1 MKATLEEVEVFLAVV
16 DTGSLTSAAEH
27 LGQPVSTTSRLLAR
41 LEDKLQT
48 TLLQRTTR
56 RLHLTDEGCG
66 FAKDA
71 RRIMESVRIAE
82 DRLMERRGRLSGPL
96 HVDAASPF
104 MLHVL
109 VPLMPAYRAQHP
121 EVELVLH
128 SNEGFIDLLERRVDL
143 AIRIGEL
150 KDSTLHSR
158 LLGHSRVRLVASPGY
173 LSRQGVPEDTE
184 ALQRKHEL
192 IGFTQPDVLNLW
204 PLPGSD
210 GNLLRIEPTLL
221 SCNGETIRELAIKG
235 MGIACLSD
243 FMTARDIAEGRLVEV
258 LPQLAIPRTKPVNAV
273 YYKQSAVSGRIASM
287 VGYLAEA
294 MRAPEALWAA
304 GPGPR

>member
-41 LEDKLQT
+41 LEEKLQT

-71 RRIMESVRIAE
+71 RRILESVRVAE
-82 DRLMERRGRLSGPL
+82 DRLMERRGRPSGPL

-109 VPLMPAYRAQHP
+109 APLMPAYRAQHP

-158 LLGHSRVRLVASPGY
+158 LLGHTRVRLMASPRY
-173 LSRQGVPEDTE
+173 LGRHGAPEDAE
-184 ALQRKHEL
+184 SLRRHET
-192 IGFTQPDVLNLW
+192 IGFTQPDTLNVW
-204 PLPGSD
+204 PILSSD
-210 GNLLRIEPTLL
+210 GAPLRIEPSLMA
-221 SCNGETIRELAIKG
+221 CNGETIRELAIAG

-243 FMTARDIAEGRLVEV
+243 FMTARDVAEGRLVEV
-258 LPQLAIPRTKPVNAV
+258 LPELVIAKTKPVNAV

-287 VGYLAEA
+287 VGHLADA
-294 MRAPEALWAA
+294 MRAPEALWA
-304 GPGPR
+304 GERGT

>member
-109 VPLMPAYRAQHP
+109 VPLMPAYRALHP

-158 LLGHSRVRLVASPGY
+158 LLGHTRVRLIASPRY
-173 LSRQGVPEDTE
+173 LSRLGVPENAD
-184 ALQRKHEL
+184 ALRRHEL
-192 IGFTQPDVLNLW
+192 IGFTQPDVLNVW
-204 PLPGSD
+204 PLAGSD
-210 GNLLRIEPTLL
+210 GNPVHIEPTIT
-221 SCNGETIRELAIKG
+221 SGSGETIRELAIEG

-243 FMTARDIAEGRLVEV
+243 FMTARDMAEGRLVEV
-258 LPQLAIPRTKPVNAV
+258 LPEVVIPKTKPVSAV
-273 YYKQSAVSGRIASM
+273 YYQQSAVSGRIASM
-287 VGYLAEA
+287 VGHLADA
-294 MRAPEALWAA
+294 MRVPEALWA
-304 GPGPR
+304 GERGH

>member
-41 LEDKLQT
+41 LEEKLQT

-71 RRIMESVRIAE
+71 RRILESVRIAE
-82 DRLMERRGRLSGPL
+82 DRLMERRGRPSGPL

-109 VPLMPAYRAQHP
+109 VPLLPAYRAQHP
-121 EVELVLH
+121 EVDLVLH

-158 LLGHSRVRLVASPGY
+158 LLGHTRVRLVASPGY
-173 LSRQGVPEDTE
+173 LLRHGVPEDAD
-184 ALQRKHEL
+184 ALRRNHEL
-192 IGFTQPDVLNLW
+192 IGFIQPDVLNVW
-204 PLPGSD
+204 PLLAGD
-210 GNLLRIEPTLL
+210 GQPLRIEPTIM
-221 SCNGETIRELAIKG
+221 SGSGETIRELAIAG
-235 MGIACLSD
+235 MGIGCLSD
-243 FMTARDIAEGRLVEV
+243 FMTARDLAEGRLVEV
-258 LPQLAIPRTKPVNAV
+258 LSQVVMAKTKPVSAV

-287 VGYLAEA
+287 VGYLADT
-294 MRAPEALWAA
+294 MRAPEALWA
-304 GPGPR
+304 GDRGQ

>member
-16 DTGSLTSAAEH
+16 DTGSLTSAADH

-41 LEDKLQT
+41 LEEKLQT

-71 RRIMESVRIAE
+71 RRILESVRIAE
-82 DRLMERRGRLSGPL
+82 DRLMERRGRASGPL

-109 VPLMPAYRAQHP
+109 VPLMPGYRALHP

-128 SNEGFIDLLERRVDL
+128 SNEGFVDLLERRVDL

-158 LLGHSRVRLVASPGY
+158 LLGHTRVRLVASPGY
-173 LSRQGVPEDTE
+173 LSRHGAPDDAE
-184 ALQRKHEL
+184 ALRRNHEL
-192 IGFTQPDVLNLW
+192 IGFTQPDVLNVW
-204 PLPGSD
+204 PLLAGD
-210 GNLLRIEPTLL
+210 GQPLRIEPTIM
-221 SCNGETIRELAIKG
+221 SGSGETIRELAIAG

-243 FMTARDIAEGRLVEV
+243 FMTARDVAEGRLVEV
-258 LPQLAIPRTKPVNAV
+258 LPELVIAKTKPVNAV

-287 VGYLAEA
+287 VGHLADA
-294 MRAPEALWAA
+294 MRAPEALWA
-304 GPGPR
+304 GERGT

>member
-66 FAKDA
+66 YAKDA
-71 RRIMESVRIAE
+71 RRILESVRIAE
-82 DRLMERRGRLSGPL
+82 DRLMERRGRASGPL

-109 VPLMPAYRAQHP
+109 APLMPGYRAQHP

-158 LLGHSRVRLVASPGY
+158 LLGHTRVRLVASPRY
-173 LSRQGVPEDTE
+173 LTRQGVPEDAE
-184 ALQRKHEL
+184 ALRRHET
-192 IGFTQPDVLNLW
+192 IGFTQPETLNVWPVLAGNGE
-204 PLPGSD
+204 PLHID
-210 GNLLRIEPTLL
+210 PTLMA
-221 SCNGETIRELAIKG
+221 CNGETIRELAING

-243 FMTARDIAEGRLVEV
+243 FMTAQDIAEGRLVQV
-258 LPQLAIPRTKPVNAV
+258 LPQVTILKTKPVNAV

-304 GPGPR
+304 ERDH